1 MIGLLRRLRFL
12 AAKRLTSDEAKNLA
26 IAECQRRGWAWTA
39 PVQVKG
45 GINSWEFL
53 TNANYIG
60 GNVIIQIDATTGA
73 VRKAVFYNR

>member
-1 MIGLLRRLRFL
+1 MGMDGPVHV
-12 AAKRLTSDEAKNLA
+12 KR
-26 IAECQRRGWAWTA
+26 
-39 PVQVKG
+39 

-53 TNANYIG
+53 TNANYMG